1 MFSIEEHIIRATSC
15 GVVVTDPALPDNPVI
30 YVNDAFTEITGYS
43 PEEILGRNCR
53 FLQGPETD
61 RANIEYLKGCI
72 AARTHCQIVL
82 RNYRKD
88 GTLFWNELRV
98 SPIFDESG
106 ELRNFIGIQNDVSE
120 RENMK
125 LQRDD
130 FVATLI
136 HDLKSPLFA
145 SQKILEALCSEF
157 ASDDG
162 KTQLIRT
169 LIHSNEHMR
178 KMVNSVLDAYKA
190 EAGAIVAAPEV
201 IELKSFLHGCL
212 EGLEPI
218 ASDKSIELV
227 LEGNVCKVNADRALM
242 QRVLTNLVEN
252 AVKFSPPQ
260 EQVLVRI
267 QNGSEQVC
275 IDVVNKGSTISDVD
289 IPNLF
294 KRFRQNVEGNRYAG
308 GHGLGLFFC
317 QAVARAHGGHVRY
330 IPLPEG
336 GSIFKLSLPGIH

>member
-1 MFSIEEHIIRATSC
+1 
-15 GVVVTDPALPDNPVI
+15 
-30 YVNDAFTEITGYS
+30 
-43 PEEILGRNCR
+43 
-53 FLQGPETD
+53 
-61 RANIEYLKGCI
+61 
-72 AARTHCQIVL
+72 
-82 RNYRKD
+82 
-88 GTLFWNELRV
+88 
-98 SPIFDESG
+98 
-106 ELRNFIGIQNDVSE
+106 
-120 RENMK
+120 
-125 LQRDD
+125 
-130 FVATLI
+130 
-136 HDLKSPLFA
+136 
-145 SQKILEALCSEF
+145 
-157 ASDDG
+157 
-162 KTQLIRT
+162 
-169 LIHSNEHMR
+169 
-178 KMVNSVLDAYKA
+178 
-190 EAGAIVAAPEV
+190 
-201 IELKSFLHGCL
+201 
-212 EGLEPI
+212 I